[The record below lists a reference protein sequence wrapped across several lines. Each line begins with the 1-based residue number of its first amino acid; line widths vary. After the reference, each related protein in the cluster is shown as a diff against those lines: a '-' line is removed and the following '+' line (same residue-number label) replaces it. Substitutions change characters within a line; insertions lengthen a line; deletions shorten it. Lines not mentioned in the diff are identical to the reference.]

1 MNWLD
6 IIILIVL
13 ISSAVF
19 GMRTGI
25 ITALIMTIGGFV
37 GWLIAGQLA
46 DDLGSTF
53 SDSVSSDTLV
63 TVVSYIIII
72 SAGLMV
78 GSWIAKIVRPILSVA
93 TLGISSLIDSL
104 GGITLGLLIGIV
116 ISSSIIIFS
125 ARFAYDFENIDND
138 TVTSIADQIDV
149 KTVRLGLQNRLVD
162 STSVDIFLGTIH
174 KLPANS
180 LGFIPSDFQISIE
193 LLEDAKEEEE
203 EEEEEDNDDDE

>member
-180 LGFIPSDFQISIE
+180 LGFIPSDFYSQT
-193 LLEDAKEEEE
+193 
-203 EEEEEDNDDDE
+203 NDGTC

>member
-13 ISSAVF
+13 IGSAVF

-180 LGFIPSDFQISIE
+180 LGFIPSDIQISIE

-203 EEEEEDNDDDE
+203 DNDDDE

>member
-203 EEEEEDNDDDE
+203 EEEEDNDDDE

>member
-72 SAGLMV
+72 SV
-78 GSWIAKIVRPILSVA
+78 
-93 TLGISSLIDSL
+93 
-104 GGITLGLLIGIV
+104 
-116 ISSSIIIFS
+116 
-125 ARFAYDFENIDND
+125 
-138 TVTSIADQIDV
+138 
-149 KTVRLGLQNRLVD
+149 
-162 STSVDIFLGTIH
+162 
-174 KLPANS
+174 PAA
-180 LGFIPSDFQISIE
+180 E
-193 LLEDAKEEEE
+193 K
-203 EEEEEDNDDDE
+203 

>member
-13 ISSAVF
+13 IGSAVF

-78 GSWIAKIVRPILSVA
+78 GSWIAKIIRPILSVA

-193 LLEDAKEEEE
+193 LLVDAK

>member
-6 IIILIVL
+6 ILILIVL
-13 ISSAVF
+13 IGSAGF

-37 GWLIAGQLA
+37 GWLIAWQLA

-203 EEEEEDNDDDE
+203 EDNDDDE

>member
-13 ISSAVF
+13 IGSAVF

-63 TVVSYIIII
+63 TVFSYIIII

-203 EEEEEDNDDDE
+203 EDNDDDE

>member
-13 ISSAVF
+13 IGSAVF

-162 STSVDIFLGTIH
+162 STSVKSHGLALNLNGAAVKAPTGQICTV
-174 KLPANS
+174 LP
-180 LGFIPSDFQISIE
+180 L
-193 LLEDAKEEEE
+193 K
-203 EEEEEDNDDDE
+203 

>member
-13 ISSAVF
+13 IGSAVF

-193 LLEDAKEEEE
+193 LLEDAKEEE
-203 EEEEEDNDDDE
+203 DNNDDE

>member
-13 ISSAVF
+13 IGSAVF

-180 LGFIPSDFQISIE
+180 LGFIPSDFQISKE

-203 EEEEEDNDDDE
+203 EDNDDDE

>member
-1 MNWLD
+1 MF
-6 IIILIVL
+6 LIKELVDSRELQFVMRVL
-13 ISSAVF
+13 LNLLNPLPCFFLFFPISIQVEPWSERLSAV
-19 GMRTGI
+19 
-25 ITALIMTIGGFV
+25 
-37 GWLIAGQLA
+37 
-46 DDLGSTF
+46 SK
-53 SDSVSSDTLV
+53 LV
-63 TVVSYIIII
+63 
-72 SAGLMV
+72 M
-78 GSWIAKIVRPILSVA
+78 
-93 TLGISSLIDSL
+93 
-104 GGITLGLLIGIV
+104 
-116 ISSSIIIFS
+116 IIFS

-203 EEEEEDNDDDE
+203 DNDDDE

>member
-13 ISSAVF
+13 IGSAVF

-53 SDSVSSDTLV
+53 SDSVASDTLV

-203 EEEEEDNDDDE
+203 EDNDDDE

>member
-13 ISSAVF
+13 IGSAVF

-180 LGFIPSDFQISIE
+180 LGFIPSDFQISKE

-203 EEEEEDNDDDE
+203 DNDDDE

>member
-203 EEEEEDNDDDE
+203 EEEDNDDDE

>member
-13 ISSAVF
+13 IGSAVF

-203 EEEEEDNDDDE
+203 DNDDDE

>member
-13 ISSAVF
+13 IGSAVF

-78 GSWIAKIVRPILSVA
+78 GRWIAKIVRPILSVA

-203 EEEEEDNDDDE
+203 EDNDDDE

>member
-13 ISSAVF
+13 IGSAVF

-203 EEEEEDNDDDE
+203 EDNDDDE

>member
-13 ISSAVF
+13 IGSAVF

-203 EEEEEDNDDDE
+203 EEDNDDDE

>member
-13 ISSAVF
+13 IGSSVF

-25 ITALIMTIGGFV
+25 ITALIMVIGGFV

-78 GSWIAKIVRPILSVA
+78 GSWIAKIIRPILSVA

-104 GGITLGLLIGIV
+104 GGITLGLVIGIV

-138 TVTSIADQIDV
+138 TVTSITDQIDV

-162 STSVDIFLGTIH
+162 STSVDIFLDTIH

-193 LLEDAKEEEE
+193 LLEDANEEA
-203 EEEEEDNDDDE
+203 DNDD